1 MNAFVPLLSQT
12 SGADGMAL
20 VVPGDYSFV
29 LLRWLVIYMAVLFAW
44 AITSTKTTSAARKAI
59 GRSVLVRWSA
69 VAAGLLLVVV
79 IPALAPR
86 LLLPGAV
93 LLAVAPLVHLAI
105 LGSRLGTR
113 AAIATAKNS
122 VRAGFLSYHI
132 AIRIVVAAMELL
144 WTGLKALITFDW
156 KKLEAV
162 PTMARQAM
170 ERLRPSNQ
178 PSANR
183 EISLLQDSGA
193 PVDPETDPRFKGVPK
208 SVAARFITLL
218 QEAADLRASE
228 IVLAK
233 TGHNSVD
240 IRLRIDGEVVNGPS
254 VSPEEA
260 ELVIR
265 LAKMLAGINVGKA
278 TQSQDGTIPIMCDGR
293 RADVLVTAVP
303 SNNVETLSLR
313 ITADERALIDT
324 GLGGLGVDDK
334 AAEVLRRLLAGHEGL
349 VLIVGPP
356 DAGRTTMIY
365 TALTEA
371 IAAGRS
377 AALVEPVPRH
387 HLAGVPQTRLEP
399 GGRAAAAIEKALR
412 HESDVLAVDDILD
425 REAAEACMRAAIT
438 GRLVIASMR
447 AADAADAVQR
457 LRALGVERGPMQLAM
472 AGVVTLRLVRVLCES
487 CKTSY
492 QPAPDLLGKLGIRS
506 ADPLTFHR
514 ETGCPK
520 CRGTG
525 FQGRTGIH
533 ELLVMDDSAKT
544 VIAGEDF
551 GVTAGRAGLRK
562 SLFRSLL
569 QSAVA
574 KVRRGT
580 TSVQEISRVLK

>member
-1 MNAFVPLLSQT
+1 MSQLP
-12 SGADGMAL
+12 SGDAVAL
-20 VVPGDYSFV
+20 VVPGDYKFV
-29 LLRWLVIYMAVLFAW
+29 LFRWLAIYVAVLFTW
-44 AITSTKTTSAARKAI
+44 AITSTKTTSAARLAI

-93 LLAVAPLVHLAI
+93 LLAAPPLVHLAI
-105 LGSRLGTR
+105 LASRLGTR
-113 AAIATAKNS
+113 TAILTAKHS
-122 VRAGFLSYHI
+122 VRAGFLSYRI
-132 AIRIVVAAMELL
+132 AIRVAVAATELL
-144 WTGLKALITFDW
+144 WTALRALLTFDW

-162 PTMARQAM
+162 PAMARQAM
-170 ERLRPSNQ
+170 EQLWPWNQ
-178 PSANR
+178 PTTNR
-183 EISLLQDSGA
+183 EILLLQDSGSV
-193 PVDPETDPRFKGVPK
+193 VDPETDPRFKGVPK
-208 SVAARFITLL
+208 SVATRLITLF

-233 TGHNSVD
+233 TGHNRVD

-254 VSPEEA
+254 TSPEEA

-265 LAKMLAGINVGKA
+265 LAKSLAGIDVGKA
-278 TQSQDGTIPIMCDGR
+278 TQSQDGTIPVMCDGR
-293 RADVLVTAVP
+293 RADVVVTAVP
-303 SNNVETLSLR
+303 SNNVEMLTLR
-313 ITADERALIDT
+313 ITAAERALIDT
-324 GLGGLGVDDK
+324 GLSDLGLDDK

-356 DAGRTTMIY
+356 DSGRTTMIY

-371 IAAGRS
+371 VAAGRS
-377 AALVEPVPRH
+377 AAIVEAVPRH
-387 HLAGVPQTRLEP
+387 HLAGVPQIKIEP
-399 GGRAAAAIEKALR
+399 SGRAAAAIEKALR
-412 HESDVLAVDDILD
+412 HESDVLAVDDIMD
-425 REAAEACMRAAIT
+425 RQAAEACMRVAIT
-438 GRLVIASMR
+438 GRLVIASMS

-457 LRALGVERGPMQLAM
+457 LRALGVDHGLMRLAIS
-472 AGVVTLRLVRVLCES
+472 GIITLRLVRVLCDS

-492 QPAPDLLGKLGIRS
+492 QPAADLLGKLGIRS
-506 ADPLTFHR
+506 AGPLTFHR

-533 ELLVMDDSAKT
+533 ELLVMDDSTKT

-580 TSVQEISRVLK
+580 TSVQEIYRVLK